1 MAFGILCGVFF
12 SLTNAMLLLV
22 VRLVCDL
29 IFPTQGTAPGSTLLK
44 DVPEMFRD
52 RVSAWLGLLDGQDNR
67 KLIVAG
73 IALIPATMLFRGL
86 FEYFAVYSTTWAAA
100 RTMTDVQKA
109 LFRHIQ
115 RLSMDFFGGAKT
127 GELMSRVSNDPS
139 VLYHAVANGFT
150 VAVRDPIQVLVLGA
164 LLAFQQPKL
173 TLVSLVLLPVC
184 IVPVAIFS
192 RKVRKAALAAQ
203 SHVAEQSMVMNESFN
218 GQRVVKA
225 YGLEDLMID
234 RFIDAC
240 RRYVRETMRT
250 IRGIELPGPLIEF
263 FGAIGV
269 AGVFGYVAFY
279 SQTKI
284 TAGEFLSFI
293 GGLFML
299 YKPIKDLGRLQN
311 LLQQASAAGERIF
324 GILKITPTIQDPPN
338 PVPLRAASADIVF
351 DKVSFSYDE
360 KQVIREFSLTIPAG
374 SLVAFVGET
383 GSGKTT
389 ITNLLLR
396 LYDPVSGSIRIGGV
410 DIRNAGVADLRSQM
424 AIVAQD
430 TVLFN
435 DTVRANI
442 RMGRLD
448 ATDAEIEAAAK
459 HAHAHEFI
467 MAKPHGYDTSV
478 GERGS
483 NLSGGQRQRVAI
495 ARALLRNAPILILD
509 EATSSLDTKVERD
522 VQAAL
527 ETLMVG
533 RTTICIAHR
542 LSTIQKADHIVV
554 MEHGRIAE
562 QGTHAQLLAR
572 DGRYARLHAL
582 QFGGEPASE

>member
-73 IALIPATMLFRGL
+73 IALIPATMLFRGV

-562 QGTHAQLLAR
+562 QGTHGQLLAR